1 MVSESDTERDKMEEK
16 KITLGEVLKVMGDRE
31 TVELR
36 EENGDHIVSISS
48 GNARKYLS
56 EGTLEREIERI
67 RGVAYGTVRV
77 KLKTGEQSDD

>member
-16 KITLGEVLKVMGDRE
+16 KITLGEVLKVMGDGE

-36 EENGDHIVSISS
+36 EENGDRIVSISS

-67 RGVAYGTVRV
+67 QGVAYSTVRV